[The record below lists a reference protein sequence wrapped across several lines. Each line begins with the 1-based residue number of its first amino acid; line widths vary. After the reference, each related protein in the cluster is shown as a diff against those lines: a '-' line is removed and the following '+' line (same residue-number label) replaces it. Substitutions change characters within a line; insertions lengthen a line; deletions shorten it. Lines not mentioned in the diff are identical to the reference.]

1 METRVKSKRIELK
14 NILLH
19 YHIFKNA
26 GTTLEWIFKK
36 NFGRFAIS
44 MDNVD
49 DPGHIISN
57 DVIKQYVIQHQRIR
71 SISSHQIRFP
81 IPELNE
87 INFIPIVFLRHPIDR
102 VISVYNFKKT
112 MNDRTSGTMNAKK
125 FLLNDFI
132 FWSLAT
138 NYMVISNYQTNF
150 LSSSESDT
158 SKCDLKTALERMHA
172 LPIIGIVDR
181 MNESLILA
189 EEVLRRIFPKIDLSY
204 VPQNM
209 TADITKDLED
219 RLTAL
224 EHKIGHSTINLL
236 KEKNSLDM
244 KLYDAACKELDVRLQ
259 KISDL
264 ESKLSDFSM
273 RCKNKFLSKLKVK
286 TSSLIRKF
294 EEKYLAQYDVK

>member
-1 METRVKSKRIELK
+1 MR

-36 NFGRFAIS
+36 NFGRSAVS

-49 DPGHIISN
+49 DPGHIIPN

-71 SISSHQIRFP
+71 SLSSHQIRFP
-81 IPELNE
+81 IPQLNQ
-87 INFIPIVFLRHPIDR
+87 INFIAIVFLRHPIDR

-112 MNDRTSGTMNAKK
+112 MNDRTPGTMNAKK

-132 FWSLAT
+132 LWSVTT
-138 NYMVISNYQTNF
+138 NYMVTSNYQVNF
-150 LSSSESDT
+150 LSSSEFDT
-158 SKCDLKTALERMHA
+158 SNYDLKAALERMHA

-181 MNESLILA
+181 MNESLVLA
-189 EEVLRRIFPKIDLSY
+189 EEALRRIFPKIDLSY

-209 TADITKDLED
+209 TSEITKDLEG

-224 EHKIGHSTINLL
+224 EQKIGYSMFNLL

-244 KLYDAACKELDVRLQ
+244 KLYNAACRELDARLQ
-259 KISDL
+259 KVSDL
-264 ESKLSDFSM
+264 ENKLSNFHM

-286 TSSLIRKF
+286 TSSLISKF
-294 EEKYLAQYDVK
+294 EGKYLERYDKK